1 MFVEKTSC
9 FHKRFYGNSKLK
21 LLFVVFALL
30 VCNTAG
36 GLASGLAG
44 GLAFA
49 AAAGLSAL
57 VQVTSFDGLNSAHV
71 SYLAFHYIVRNWIGV
86 NII

>member
-1 MFVEKTSC
+1 MTTPEKI
-9 FHKRFYGNSKLK
+9 
-21 LLFVVFALL
+21 LLAIFALL

-57 VQVTSFDGLNSAHV
+57 VQVTSFDRLNSAHV
-71 SYLAFHYIVRNWIGV
+71 SYLAIRFVIRN
-86 NII
+86 

>member
-1 MFVEKTSC
+1 VQT
-9 FHKRFYGNSKLK
+9 RGFYGNGKLK

-57 VQVTSFDGLNSAHV
+57 VQVTSFNGLDSAHEN
-71 SYLAFHYIVRNWIGV
+71 YLAFRYVMYAIKLVYATLYNE
-86 NII
+86 